1 MEDQD
6 HGGGVA
12 GHRGGGHYQGKAL
25 DLGANGG
32 RLGNDQDKLFPY
44 VQKFL
49 KTYGLNN
56 SSTLPQTL
64 HATGEAYSPA
74 GPSGGPDGGHND
86 HLHVEFSKG
95 GRISKPTRALI
106 GEKGPEFIFD
116 ADTTRGLDRLAPL
129 LLEKL
134 NAART
139 KPQLA
144 SILQS
149 YAPYESGAEQTVV
162 ISREMIPI
170 PILMGNSGS
179 GGMVPSSSSSS
190 VNTTYDRQFANA

>member
-1 MEDQD
+1 MDRGAPVPAGVSGKVKSASGNTVVIADNAGKSRMQFHHFDKISARVGESVSPNTILGAQGNTDTKAVHVHLDASAAD
-6 HGGGVA
+6 HG
-12 GHRGGGHYQGKAL
+12 RWIQGITKSF
-25 DLGANGG
+25 GI
-32 RLGNDQDKLFPY
+32 
-44 VQKFL
+44 
-49 KTYGLNN
+49 
-56 SSTLPQTL
+56 
-64 HATGEAYSPA
+64 
-74 GPSGGPDGGHND
+74 
-86 HLHVEFSKG
+86 G

-134 NAART
+134 NAAKT

-149 YAPYESGAEQTVV
+149 YAPYEIGAKQTVF

-170 PILMGNSGS
+170 PILMGDSAS
-179 GGMVPSSSSSS
+179 GGGVSRSSS
-190 VNTTYDRQFANA
+190 VNTTYDRQYRDR